1 MNDEKKIEYDELW
14 EKWLPRIK
22 EYTNNRIELLKL
34 SMVEAVAKATAS
46 AVSNLMLFTVFSA
59 FFVFA
64 SFALALYLGV
74 ILGAYYL
81 GFAVMA
87 AFYLLLF
94 LLIMAIRK
102 NQIEKP
108 ILNQT
113 IKKLMEEHIDEN

>member
-59 FFVFA
+59 FFVLQ
-64 SFALALYLGV
+64 ALHSHFTWV
-74 ILGAYYL
+74 
-81 GFAVMA
+81 
-87 AFYLLLF
+87 
-94 LLIMAIRK
+94 
-102 NQIEKP
+102 
-108 ILNQT
+108 
-113 IKKLMEEHIDEN
+113 